1 MIFYWHF
8 SSSRGGD
15 DVKKVNDA
23 IEKRKDAVETRRVG
37 HRWDSEAGNA
47 IEGATNN
54 YRVSLFVLQP
64 RLLLLLSHRQK
75 ESEDGRRYF
84 FLLVADEKTEIQS

>member
-8 SSSRGGD
+8 SPSRGGD

-23 IEKRKDAVETRRVG
+23 IEKRKDAVETKRVG
-37 HRWDSEAGNA
+37 HRWDSEFGNA

-54 YRVSLFVLQP
+54 YRVSP